1 MCESGRKALPSASE
15 QARLAH
21 IMTALAASLPL
32 AGLPLAFRAG
42 LTAALAAGFAYL
54 LVSPLLSGATQV
66 LLKGS
71 GVALLALSAW
81 QLRTPGCRWLAAIMM
96 LGALGD
102 VLLDLP
108 GLFIAGA
115 ASFAAG
121 HVVAISFYVRHRRD
135 ASLADRITAALLI
148 LFGLAMP
155 PLLTPAGMPFGLA
168 MIYAV
173 LLTGMAASLWLSRF
187 PRLAAWGALAF
198 VLSDT
203 ILVLR
208 MGGGRLIGPMADS
221 AMVWTFY
228 FGGQWLITLG
238 VGRGLLAR
246 AARAA

>member
-1 MCESGRKALPSASE
+1 MP
-15 QARLAH
+15 ARV
-21 IMTALAASLPL
+21 ASLPL
-32 AGLPLAFRAG
+32 GGMPLAFRAG
-42 LTAALAAGFAYL
+42 LAAALVAGLAYL
-54 LVSPLLSGATQV
+54 LLAPLVDGAVHTG
-66 LLKGS
+66 LKGS
-71 GVALLALSAW
+71 GAALLALSAW
-81 QLRTPGCRWLAAIMM
+81 QLKLPGARMLAAIMA

-121 HVVAISFYVRHRRD
+121 HIVAIGFYAGHRRIAGRRD
-135 ASLADRITAALLI
+135 WLIAAGLMLY
-148 LFGLAMP
+148 GLAMP
-155 PLLTPAGMPFGLA
+155 PLLTPAGQPWGLTLV
-168 MIYAV
+168 YAV

-187 PRLAAWGALAF
+187 PLLAALGAMAF

-208 MGGGRLIGPMADS
+208 LGGGRLIGPVADG
-221 AMVWTFY
+221 ALVWTLY

-246 AARAA
+246 AAHRD